1 MSKMGELYEEMRE
14 KNSWDEADRCADERR
29 YKEHILKLDKRK
41 ERESSMN
48 WKRHFSDKKTRLKN
62 KGKSNSSFPR
72 KGIEQKEKKVESEE
86 KDA

>member
-29 YKEHILKLDKRK
+29 YKEHILTLDKRK
-41 ERESSMN
+41 
-48 WKRHFSDKKTRLKN
+48 
-62 KGKSNSSFPR
+62 GV
-72 KGIEQKEKKVESEE
+72 EQKEKKVESEE